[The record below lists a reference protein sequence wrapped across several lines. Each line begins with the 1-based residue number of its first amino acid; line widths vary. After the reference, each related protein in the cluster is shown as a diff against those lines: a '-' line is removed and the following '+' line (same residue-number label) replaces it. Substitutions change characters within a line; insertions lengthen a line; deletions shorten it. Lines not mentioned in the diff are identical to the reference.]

1 MTTNPKDDCWG
12 KFNGL
17 MLNSYFVNLNEISIK
32 DSHEAEGRIKGLI
45 TDDDLTVNQKGKDQI
60 IIQSYHR
67 WFITTNN
74 ENGASKT
81 HSKDRRNMIIRSS
94 DELIGN
100 KAYFDKLY
108 EMIDDPNFIATY
120 YNYLKHMDISDF
132 NIRSIPYTEYQQDLQ
147 ELSVS
152 PLELFIIHIIETN
165 YCKIEYGEFAGSIY
179 SDYKQ
184 FCKSRGFEYIE
195 NSKAFGVRLKRLK
208 MDGFESH
215 RTRSGA
221 FYTFDVAKLKTFYKM
236 NDLMEVEETEET
248 D

>member
-1 MTTNPKDDCWG
+1 
-12 KFNGL
+12 
-17 MLNSYFVNLNEISIK
+17 
-32 DSHEAEGRIKGLI
+32 
-45 TDDDLTVNQKGKDQI
+45 
-60 IIQSYHR
+60 
-67 WFITTNN
+67 
-74 ENGASKT
+74 
-81 HSKDRRNMIIRSS
+81 
-94 DELIGN
+94 
-100 KAYFDKLY
+100 
-108 EMIDDPNFIATY
+108 
-120 YNYLKHMDISDF
+120 MDISDF

-165 YCKIEYGEFAGSIY
+165 YYESEYKEYAGSIY

-208 MDGFESH
+208 LDGFESH

-236 NDLMEVEETEET
+236 NDLVEVEETEET